1 MDSIT
6 FLFAIYLRTDSN
18 FSFSYCTFHARSAC
32 VYFYPKYKAYRKRNQ
47 DLSTIRCISDT
58 LHVGIPEKILC
69 CRKESKS
76 DYNTE
81 TTESVLEDSTLKEA
95 LVDARSTDDINV
107 I

>member
-1 MDSIT
+1 M
-6 FLFAIYLRTDSN
+6 YLDTGSK

-32 VYFYPKYKAYRKRNQ
+32 VYFYPKYKAHRKRNQ
-47 DLSTIRCISDT
+47 DLSIIRCICDT
-58 LHVGIPEKILC
+58 LHVGIPDKIRC

-81 TTESVLEDSTLKEA
+81 TTESVLDDSPLKEA
-95 LVDARSTDDINV
+95 LVDGSTDEINV